1 MKAVSLNV
9 KLLIALRF
17 LSKIYGAPTGG
28 GNYYPIAVPSGVAPG
43 PPSASGSLYGSVS
56 LEGPDGNP
64 VDPSDSAE
72 IKEYQLV
79 NGQNEDQDLGLYLEL
94 NSIPDPQPIRGT
106 GGGIDPGPR
115 NMVYEKLNPD
125 VYAPPGTDAG
135 DFGNSKW
142 PMGLS
147 YNRQGLQ
154 RAGFARQQNVEQ
166 LPIAT
171 QMAGVDMKLSPHAYR
186 ELHWHQANEWA
197 YIFNGSARVGAM
209 DEIGQTT
216 YDDLNAGDVWFFPSG
231 KPHTI
236 QALDQGTEFLL
247 IFDSGTFSEDNTFLA
262 TELFLRT
269 PKSVLAKD
277 LRTDVSAFADLPNDQ
292 LYIFPGTPAPANLS
306 SQNITGPAGSIATN
320 PYTYHFSQQEPYVM
334 PGGSVKI
341 IDPSTFPIAFNF
353 SVALVVVQP
362 GAMREIHWHT
372 NSDEW
377 NFFISGS
384 ARITVFSAPASSR
397 TFDFAAGDVGY
408 VPFPDS
414 HYIENTGDVDVVYLE
429 VLQAPKFTDI
439 SVAQWLGSTPPQ
451 VVKDTLHLP
460 DELVARLPKYKNY
473 IVPGH
478 TNLTDP
484 NYGT

>member
-1 MKAVSLNV
+1 MRGTTPIL
-9 KLLIALRF
+9 KLLFTFLILSQADCAPAAARDAL
-17 LSKIYGAPTGG
+17 
-28 GNYYPIAVPSGVAPG
+28 PIAIPSAVAPG
-43 PPSASGSLYGSVS
+43 PPGASGSLYGSQS

-64 VDPSDSAE
+64 VDPADSAE
-72 IKEYQLV
+72 VNDYQLV
-79 NGQNEDQDLGLYLEL
+79 PGQTEDQDLGLYLDLESVP
-94 NSIPDPQPIRGT
+94 NPQPIRGT
-106 GGGIDPGPR
+106 GGGTDGGPR
-115 NMVYEKLNPD
+115 NMLYEKLNPD
-125 VYAPPGTDAG
+125 LYAPPGTDAG

-147 YNRQGLQ
+147 YNRQGLD

-197 YIFNGSARVGAM
+197 YVFNGSVRVGAV
-209 DEIGQTT
+209 DENGQTT

-231 KPHTI
+231 KPHTL

-277 LRTDVSAFADLPNDQ
+277 LRTDISAFENLPKSE

-306 SQNITGPAGSIATN
+306 AQNITGPAGSITSN
-320 PYTYHFSQQEPYVM
+320 PYTYHFSQQDPYVV

-341 IDPSTFPIAFNF
+341 IDPTTFPIAFNF

-372 NSDEW
+372 DSDEW
-377 NFFISGS
+377 NFFISGN
-384 ARITVFSAPASSR
+384 ARTTVFSAPSASR

-408 VPFPDS
+408 VPFPDT

-439 SVAQWLGSTPPQ
+439 SVSQWLGLTPPQ

-460 DELVARLPKYKNY
+460 DELVARLPKYKSY

-484 NYGT
+484 NYGP

>member
-1 MKAVSLNV
+1 M
-9 KLLIALRF
+9 I
-17 LSKIYGAPTGG
+17 
-28 GNYYPIAVPSGVAPG
+28 
-43 PPSASGSLYGSVS
+43 
-56 LEGPDGNP
+56 
-64 VDPSDSAE
+64 
-72 IKEYQLV
+72 
-79 NGQNEDQDLGLYLEL
+79 
-94 NSIPDPQPIRGT
+94 
-106 GGGIDPGPR
+106 
-115 NMVYEKLNPD
+115 YEKLNPD
-125 VYAPPGTDAG
+125 LYAPPGTDGG

-147 YNRQGLQ
+147 YNRQGLG

-197 YIFNGSARVGAM
+197 YIFNGSVRVGAV
-209 DEIGQTT
+209 DETGQTT

-236 QALDQGTEFLL
+236 QALDQGSEFLL

-277 LRTDVSAFADLPNDQ
+277 LRTDVSAFANLPPNQ
-292 LYIFPGTPAPANLS
+292 LYIFPGTPAPPSLAA
-306 SQNITGPAGSIATN
+306 QNITGPAGSIITN
-320 PYTYHFSQQEPYVM
+320 PYTYHWSQQEPYIV

-341 IDPSTFPIAFNF
+341 LDPTTFPIAYNF

-372 NSDEW
+372 DSDEW
-377 NFFISGS
+377 NFFIAGS
-384 ARITVFSAPASSR
+384 ARITVCSAPVSSR
-397 TFDFAAGDVGY
+397 TFDFTTGDVGY
-408 VPFPDS
+408 VPYPDT

-439 SVAQWLGSTPPQ
+439 SVSQWLGLTPPQ

-460 DELVARLPKYKNY
+460 DDLVDRLPKYKSY

-478 TNLTDP
+478 TNLTDT
-484 NYGT
+484 NYTSEEP

>member
-1 MKAVSLNV
+1 MGPLSTLLRA
-9 KLLIALRF
+9 LIALHTVF
-17 LSKIYGAPTGG
+17 EVATAPTGVRG
-28 GNYYPIAVPSGVAPG
+28 ALPVSVPSGIPPG
-43 PPSASGSLYGSVS
+43 PPGAMGSIYGFSS
-56 LEGPDGNP
+56 FDGPDGNP
-64 VDPSDSAE
+64 VNPADSA
-72 IKEYQLV
+72 IVTDYQLV
-79 NGQNEDQDLGLYLEL
+79 PGQTEAADLGLYLDLESVP
-94 NSIPDPQPIRGT
+94 NPQPIRGT
-106 GGGIDPGPR
+106 GGGTDPGPR

-147 YNRQGLQ
+147 YNRQGKQ
-154 RAGFARQQNVEQ
+154 RAGFARQQNIQQ

-171 QMAGVDMKLSPHAYR
+171 QMAGVDMKLSPNAYR

-197 YIFNGSARVGAM
+197 YIFNGSIRVGAV

-216 YDDLNAGDVWFFPSG
+216 YDDLNEGDVWFFPAG
-231 KPHTI
+231 KPHTL
-236 QALDQGTEFLL
+236 QALDKGCEFLL
-247 IFDSGTFSEDNTFLA
+247 IFDQGTFSEDNTFLA

-277 LRTDVSAFADLPNDQ
+277 LRTDVAAFDDIPQSQ

-306 SQNITGPAGSIATN
+306 AQNITGPAGSIITN
-320 PYTYHFSQQEPYVM
+320 PYTYHFSQQEPYVV

-341 IDPSTFPIAFNF
+341 IDPTTFPIAFNF

-372 NSDEW
+372 DSDEW
-377 NFFISGS
+377 NFFIAGN
-384 ARITVFSAPASSR
+384 ARITVFSAPVSSR

-408 VPFPDS
+408 VPFPDT

-429 VLQAPKFTDI
+429 VLQAPKFT
-439 SVAQWLGSTPPQ
+439 G
-451 VVKDTLHLP
+451 
-460 DELVARLPKYKNY
+460 E
-473 IVPGH
+473 
-478 TNLTDP
+478 
-484 NYGT
+484 